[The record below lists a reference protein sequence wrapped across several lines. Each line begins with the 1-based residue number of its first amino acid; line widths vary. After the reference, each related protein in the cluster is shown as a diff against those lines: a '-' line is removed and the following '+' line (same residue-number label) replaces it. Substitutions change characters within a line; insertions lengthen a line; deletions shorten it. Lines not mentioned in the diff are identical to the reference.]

1 MFTEKFIRD
10 VVLPEIER
18 SGGATVL
25 TSPYGMP
32 PSLLVMD
39 KFQPPTWVVGMGVE
53 PDVFR
58 YRPKRKGTAL
68 VVLEAANLAYLRTN
82 RDSWSGVG
90 FWNNFGKLYVEP
102 AAIFTNHYMAVEE
115 AKRRGQ
121 MAIYAA
127 HTGELEWLPQEAQ
140 PLVPVADR

>member
-39 KFQPPTWVVGMGVE
+39 KYQPPTWVVGYGVE
-53 PDVFR
+53 PDVAINSDGMD
-58 YRPKRKGTAL
+58 P
-68 VVLEAANLAYLRTN
+68 ANLAGIANCVYADGIT
-82 RDSWSGVG
+82 DSWSGVG
-90 FWNNFGKLYVEP
+90 FWTNDGMLYIEP
-102 AAIFTNHYMAVEE
+102 VRIFTSHYMAVDE

-121 MAIYAA
+121 IAIYAA

-140 PLVPVADR
+140 PLVPAADR